1 MLEKK
6 SERIESERESRWKK
20 SLEEEV
26 VEERIW
32 IL

>member
-6 SERIESERESRWKK
+6 SERIESEWESRWKK